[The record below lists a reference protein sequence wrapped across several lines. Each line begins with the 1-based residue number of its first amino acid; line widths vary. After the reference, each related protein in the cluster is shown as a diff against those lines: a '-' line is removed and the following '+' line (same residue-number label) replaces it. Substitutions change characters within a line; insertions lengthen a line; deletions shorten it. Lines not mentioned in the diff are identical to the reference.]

1 MCGQSKLTSG
11 DYGGPSGGD
20 GSMAGDRLRE
30 WVRADFGVDLS
41 SVELTRLGA
50 DETAELWHG
59 AGPDGA
65 RFAVKLSGGAA
76 PAGLALS
83 AHLAARGVAG
93 VVGPAPARDGRLY
106 SVREGLRLSIVPW
119 LSDHGALDS
128 PVSAA
133 QWTAYGA
140 LLAAVHATEVTG
152 ALAEML
158 PREDHSH
165 DRIAAVVR
173 AVDNDVAGRMAGSAG
188 DSEVAGR
195 MAGSAGAADAA
206 DPLARALAELW
217 RGTAGSVAA
226 LLAQADCLGREL
238 RARPDAAMVIC
249 HGDPHLGNLL
259 LGAGQQVWL
268 IDWDDAVLAPPER
281 DLMFAIGGVLAFAP
295 VSREQQA
302 WFFDGYGPAE
312 PDPDRLAYYRCVRA
326 LDDLGSWAAAVLDLG
341 GHSQPERANALAIV
355 RGMLSPTGLVTLAL
369 SSPRDLGLYQA

>member
-1 MCGQSKLTSG
+1 MRGQGKLTSG
-11 DYGGPSGGD
+11 DYGRPGDGD

-41 SVELTRLGA
+41 SVEPTRLGA

-65 RFAVKLSGGAA
+65 RFAVKLSGGGTS
-76 PAGLALS
+76 AGLALS

-93 VVGPAPARDGRLY
+93 VAGPAPARDGRLY
-106 SVREGLRLSIVPW
+106 SVRAGRRLSIVPW
-119 LSDHGALDS
+119 LSDQGALAG

-140 LLAAVHATEVTG
+140 LLAAVHATEVTA
-152 ALAEML
+152 ALAQLL

-173 AVDNDVAGRMAGSAG
+173 AVD
-188 DSEVAGR
+188 SEVAGR
-195 MAGSAGAADAA
+195 MAGPAGAAGAA

-217 RGTAGSVAA
+217 RGSGRSVAA
-226 LLAQADCLGREL
+226 LLAKADCLGREL
-238 RARPDAAMVIC
+238 RARPDAAMVVC
-249 HGDPHLGNLL
+249 HGDPHLGNVL
-259 LGAGQQVWL
+259 LGAGQRVWL

-295 VSREQQA
+295 VSRQQQA

-326 LDDLGSWAAAVLDLG
+326 LDDLGSWAAEVLDLG
-341 GHSQPERANALAIV
+341 GHTQPERADALAIV

-369 SSPRDLGLYQA
+369 SSPATMKA